1 MFQMFLNV
9 IENYVLMYTLYS
21 FNLSNYHMRKKV
33 QNQKFITIDIL
44 GRSKTAEK

>member
-21 FNLSNYHMRKKV
+21 FNLSNHMRNRV
-33 QNQKFITIDIL
+33 QHQKFITIDIL
-44 GRSKTAEK
+44 GRSKTDEK

>member
-21 FNLSNYHMRKKV
+21 FNLSNNRV
-33 QNQKFITIDIL
+33 QHQKFITIDIL